1 MRRIRFVPLAFS
13 VVVSVAACSGSSSPS
28 VSAEAGSSSSAPAS
42 ASAPS
47 AAPTASVEPS
57 ASTMPSTP
65 ASAEPSLATAVPT
78 AVDPCQLV
86 TQDEASKLAGVSLGK
101 GKASTLENHGKQCIY
116 TATGLAFSV
125 TVLQAPDQATVDAAK
140 QQVLSELQKSAGKA
154 VTTTPL
160 SGIGDDAMLLT
171 MSTTVQGMTVK
182 VIGIYLLKGTL
193 FVAFSDLA
201 LGHPVPSSNDMQAQA
216 QTIVSRLP

>member
-13 VVVSVAACSGSSSPS
+13 VVVAVAACSGSSSPS
-28 VSAEAGSSSSAPAS
+28 VSTGAGSSAPAPAS

-47 AAPTASVEPS
+47 EAPTSSVEPS
-57 ASTMPSTP
+57 ASTMPSAP
-65 ASAEPSLATAVPT
+65 ASVEPSLATAVTT

-101 GKASTLENHGKQCIY
+101 GKASTFENHGKQCVY
-116 TATGLAFSV
+116 TATGFAFSV
-125 TVLQAPDQATVDAAK
+125 SVLQAPDQATVDAAK
-140 QQVLSELQKSAGKA
+140 QQVLSELNKNVGQGVK
-154 VTTTPL
+154 TTPL

-171 MSTTVQGMTVK
+171 VSTTVQGTSVK
-182 VIGIYLLKGTL
+182 LIGIYLLKGTL
-193 FVAFSDLA
+193 FVEFSDFA

>member
-1 MRRIRFVPLAFS
+1 MRRTRFVPLAFS
-13 VVVSVAACSGSSSPS
+13 VVVTVAACSGSSSPS
-28 VSAEAGSSSSAPAS
+28 VGASTGSPGPAF

-47 AAPTASVEPS
+47 EASSPSVEPS
-57 ASTMPSTP
+57 ASTMPTAP

-116 TATGLAFSV
+116 TATGFAFSV
-125 TVLQAPDQATVDAAK
+125 SVLQAPDQATVDAAK
-140 QQVLSELQKSAGKA
+140 QQVLAELQKSAGKA